1 MRDICS
7 GLGIRLHIGED
18 LSLSES
24 MIHFLYLMLTGDDE
38 VLGALDELS
47 DILDFLDD
55 DDDDDAPD
63 NLITFPKRL
72 R

>member
-1 MRDICS
+1 
-7 GLGIRLHIGED
+7 
-18 LSLSES
+18 

-55 DDDDDAPD
+55 DDDAPD

>member
-1 MRDICS
+1 
-7 GLGIRLHIGED
+7 
-18 LSLSES
+18 